1 LLSYQ
6 RYISFG
12 SARYT
17 APAGRGK
24 NAVVDRKKEILT
36 KLEQIQEQAQLTLD
50 ELPLRLAKDR
60 LRLIIGLARY
70 LSTTVDVNWED
81 LDGKRA
87 TAAAVEAGATPPP
100 AAPRA

>member
-1 LLSYQ
+1 VQ
-6 RYISFG
+6 R
-12 SARYT
+12 
-17 APAGRGK
+17 K
-24 NAVVDRKKEILT
+24 DEILI

-70 LSTTVDVNWED
+70 LSTTIDVNWQDE
-81 LDGKRA
+81 LS
-87 TAAAVEAGATPPP
+87 AAAAEDAATRPL

>member
-1 LLSYQ
+1 MGGKKALVQ
-6 RYISFG
+6 R
-12 SARYT
+12 
-17 APAGRGK
+17 K
-24 NAVVDRKKEILT
+24 DEILA

-70 LSTTVDVNWED
+70 LSTTIHVRWED
-81 LDGKRA
+81 DLSA
-87 TAAAVEAGATPPP
+87 AGAEDAAKRPS

>member
-1 LLSYQ
+1 
-6 RYISFG
+6 
-12 SARYT
+12 
-17 APAGRGK
+17 
-24 NAVVDRKKEILT
+24 VHRKKEILA

-70 LSTTVDVNWED
+70 LTTTVELNWDNVGDDV
-81 LDGKRA
+81 
-87 TAAAVEAGATPPP
+87 TVSAAGGARPPQ

>member
-1 LLSYQ
+1 
-6 RYISFG
+6 
-12 SARYT
+12 
-17 APAGRGK
+17 
-24 NAVVDRKKEILT
+24 

-70 LSTTVDVNWED
+70 LSTTIDVRRKDD
-81 LDGKRA
+81 LSA
-87 TAAAVEAGATPPP
+87 AGAEDAAKRPS

>member
-1 LLSYQ
+1 MPGKKALVQ
-6 RYISFG
+6 R
-12 SARYT
+12 
-17 APAGRGK
+17 K
-24 NAVVDRKKEILT
+24 DEILA

-70 LSTTVDVNWED
+70 LSTTIDVRWEEALGGRDAD
-81 LDGKRA
+81 LS
-87 TAAAVEAGATPPP
+87 AAAAEDAAKRPS

>member
-1 LLSYQ
+1 M
-6 RYISFG
+6 
-12 SARYT
+12 
-17 APAGRGK
+17 
-24 NAVVDRKKEILT
+24 DRKKEILT

-70 LSTTVDVNWED
+70 LSTTVDVNWEEVET
-81 LDGKRA
+81 RQVS
-87 TAAAVEAGATPPP
+87 AVGAGDAQRPQ

>member
-1 LLSYQ
+1 VQ
-6 RYISFG
+6 R
-12 SARYT
+12 
-17 APAGRGK
+17 K
-24 NAVVDRKKEILT
+24 DEILG

-70 LSTTVDVNWED
+70 LSTTVDLHWEAD
-81 LDGKRA
+81 A
-87 TAAAVEAGATPPP
+87 IAPAAEDGATRPS

>member
-1 LLSYQ
+1 M
-6 RYISFG
+6 
-12 SARYT
+12 
-17 APAGRGK
+17 RGK
-24 NAVVDRKKEILT
+24 KALVQRKDEILA

-70 LSTTVDVNWED
+70 LSTTIEVRWEEGE
-81 LDGKRA
+81 LS
-87 TAAAVEAGATPPP
+87 AAAAEDAAKRPS

>member
-1 LLSYQ
+1 M
-6 RYISFG
+6 
-12 SARYT
+12 
-17 APAGRGK
+17 
-24 NAVVDRKKEILT
+24 DRKQEILA

-70 LSTTVDVNWED
+70 LGTTVDLHWEEVPS
-81 LDGKRA
+81 
-87 TAAAVEAGATPPP
+87 AAPAADARPPL

>member
-1 LLSYQ
+1 MQ
-6 RYISFG
+6 R
-12 SARYT
+12 
-17 APAGRGK
+17 K
-24 NAVVDRKKEILT
+24 DEILI

-70 LSTTVDVNWED
+70 LSTTIDVNWQDE
-81 LDGKRA
+81 LS
-87 TAAAVEAGATPPP
+87 AAAAEDAATRPL

>member
-1 LLSYQ
+1 MQ
-6 RYISFG
+6 R
-12 SARYT
+12 
-17 APAGRGK
+17 K
-24 NAVVDRKKEILT
+24 DEILA

-70 LSTTVDVNWED
+70 LSTTVDINWEESPSVPAAE
-81 LDGKRA
+81 DGARR
-87 TAAAVEAGATPPP
+87 PL

>member
-1 LLSYQ
+1 M
-6 RYISFG
+6 
-12 SARYT
+12 
-17 APAGRGK
+17 RGK
-24 NAVVDRKKEILT
+24 NALVQRKDEILT

-70 LSTTVDVNWED
+70 LSTTIDVNWHDE
-81 LDGKRA
+81 LS
-87 TAAAVEAGATPPP
+87 AAVAEDAAKRPL

>member
-1 LLSYQ
+1 VQ
-6 RYISFG
+6 R
-12 SARYT
+12 
-17 APAGRGK
+17 K
-24 NAVVDRKKEILT
+24 HEILA

-70 LSTTVDVNWED
+70 LSTSIDLKWEER
-81 LDGKRA
+81 LNGREEGLNGREDGLS
-87 TAAAVEAGATPPP
+87 AAAVEDAAKRPP

>member
-1 LLSYQ
+1 
-6 RYISFG
+6 
-12 SARYT
+12 
-17 APAGRGK
+17 
-24 NAVVDRKKEILT
+24 VDRKKEILA

-70 LSTTVDVNWED
+70 LTTTVELNWDDVT
-81 LDGKRA
+81 L
-87 TAAAVEAGATPPP
+87 AAAGDVRQPQ